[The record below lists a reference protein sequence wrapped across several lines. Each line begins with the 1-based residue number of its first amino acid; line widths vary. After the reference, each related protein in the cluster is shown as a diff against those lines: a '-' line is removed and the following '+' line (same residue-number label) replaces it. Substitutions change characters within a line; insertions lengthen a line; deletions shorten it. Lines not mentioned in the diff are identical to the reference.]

1 MRRVPHTLVVT
12 AIVVALLLSSPI
24 GARQPPQ
31 VPTFLNGLAQPV
43 FSTTGLITHNVWVE
57 VPGLDTDR
65 DTINDRIRIQ
75 IRRPLVTETNGVKLP
90 IVMTASPY
98 SGGQL
103 SFPQHDITGPLYEP
117 AVVDENGLD
126 QRDPPEPVATPA
138 ATAMTPAYPGGA
150 PPVPV
155 LSASTYQSYF
165 LPRGFIFVEAQNLG
179 TGNSTG
185 CPTIGGIEESLA
197 MKAVIDWFNGQA
209 NGYDASGNPVT
220 AYWTTGK
227 TTMIGV
233 SYDGTL
239 PIAAASTGV
248 AGLKAIVPI
257 AGVSSYYDHRR
268 SFGVVINSNPTIGT
282 DADTLFDNI
291 LSRRFPERCAYMRA
305 RIDVLKERTTGD
317 WTPWWEERDYTR
329 YVGNFQA
336 AVLISH
342 GLNDLNVKP
351 RHFAR
356 FWDALTA
363 HNVPR
368 KIWLN
373 TGGHGDGA
381 NSMRQAAW
389 RDELNKFWSQY
400 LFDQPN
406 NWTSGP
412 RAAVQRSANTW
423 TDYANWPV
431 PGAAPTTF
439 NLVAVGD
446 NTIGHMGIED
456 HHADHV
462 LEQIVDNSAIDAT
475 MLVQAAQSP
484 HRLVYKSHQLTA
496 PVHISGIP
504 SVKLRLSF
512 GQPSATVSAILVQ
525 YNANGSST
533 ILTRGWADPQNRYS
547 ISQTYA
553 ITPDVPYDIEFTLQ
567 PHDYIFPAG
576 TRIGLVVM
584 SSDRLFTLR
593 PAAGRQLTLDPINS
607 RFVLP
612 VVGGEAALAMAS
624 VAAPDAPSDLEA
636 AALSTTNIVLTWA
649 DNAGTENGFE
659 IDRSTN
665 GITFTQIATVAANVS
680 TYADTTPFT
689 TKRYYRVRAFNT
701 GGGDSAPSETVSISS
716 PEITSATAADGI
728 YGDPF
733 NYAIVASYSPTSY
746 SATGLPPG
754 LDLDGSTGVISGTP
768 SAAGS
773 FSVTLNATNALG
785 TGTAEL
791 SLTVDK
797 AAALVSLAALTQSH
811 DGAPKPVTVT
821 TEPAGLVVVVTYN
834 GSSTPPTGVGSYAVS
849 ATIDDANYQGAA
861 TGTLTIV
868 DTTPP
873 IIESAAASPGSLW
886 PPNHKMVAVTV
897 TAVVTDA
904 VDPAV
909 TTRIIGV
916 TSNEALEGGVP
927 DWEITGAMT
936 VQLRATRAGNGTG
949 RVYTI
954 TVESRDASGNVSTN
968 PVTVVVPHNQ

>member
-1 MRRVPHTLVVT
+1 MRRSPRTPVVS
-12 AIVVALLLSSPI
+12 AVAVALLLSSPI
-24 GARQPPQ
+24 RAQQPQ
-31 VPTFLNGLAQPV
+31 VPTFINGLAQPV
-43 FSTTGLITHNVWVE
+43 FSTAGLITHNVWVE

-98 SGGQL
+98 SGGTL
-103 SFPQHDITGPLYEP
+103 PFPQHNITGPLYEP

-126 QRDPPEPVATPA
+126 QRVPPEPVPTPA
-138 ATAMTPAYPGGA
+138 AAPMIPAYPGGA
-150 PPVPV
+150 PPVGT

-185 CPTIGGIEESLA
+185 CPTIGGVEESLA

-209 NGYDASGNPVT
+209 NGFDANGNAVT

-227 TTMIGV
+227 TAMIGV

-291 LSRRFPERCAYMRA
+291 LSRRYPERCAYMRDQ
-305 RIDVLKERTTGD
+305 IDVLKERTTGD
-317 WTPWWEERDYTR
+317 WTPFWEERDYTR

-381 NSMRQAAW
+381 NTTARGPAW
-389 RDELNKFWSQY
+389 RDELNRFWSQY

-412 RAAVQRSANTW
+412 RAAVQRSASVW
-423 TDYANWPV
+423 TDYADWPV
-431 PGAAPTTF
+431 PGAAATTF
-439 NLVAVGD
+439 ELVGVGD

-456 HHADHV
+456 HHADHI
-462 LEQIVDNSAIDAT
+462 LENITDNSAIDAT
-475 MLVQAAQSP
+475 VLVSAGQSP

-496 PVHISGIP
+496 PVHISGVP
-504 SVKLRLSF
+504 SVKLRMSF
-512 GQPSATVSAILVQ
+512 GQPSATVSAMLVQ
-525 YNANGSST
+525 YNANGSGT

-547 ISQTYA
+547 ISQTHA

-593 PAAGRQLTLDPINS
+593 PAAGRQLTLDPVNS
-607 RFVLP
+607 SFILP
-612 VVGGEAALAMAS
+612 VVGGEAAIATAS
-624 VAAPDAPSDLEA
+624 VAAPDAPSELEV
-636 AALSTTNIVLTWA
+636 AALSPSHFALSWT
-649 DNAGTENGFE
+649 DNAGNENGFE
-659 IDRSTN
+659 IDRSTD
-665 GITFTQIATVAANVS
+665 GVSFTQIATVGANVV
-680 TYADTTPFT
+680 TFADTLPFT
-689 TKRYYRVRAFNT
+689 TKRHYRVRAFNS
-701 GGGDSAPSETVSISS
+701 GGGDSAPSNIASISS
-716 PEITSATAADGI
+716 PEITSPATADGI
-728 YGDPF
+728 HGEAF
-733 NYAIVASYSPTSY
+733 SYAIEASYSPTSY
-746 SATGLPPG
+746 SATGLPAG
-754 LDLDGSTGVISGTP
+754 LNVNPATGEISGVP
-768 SAAGS
+768 AAAGT
-773 FSVTLNATNALG
+773 FTVTLGATNVLG
-785 TGTAEL
+785 TGTA
-791 SLTVDK
+791 
-797 AAALVSLAALTQSH
+797 AL
-811 DGAPKPVTVT
+811 
-821 TEPAGLVVVVTYN
+821 
-834 GSSTPPTGVGSYAVS
+834 
-849 ATIDDANYQGAA
+849 
-861 TGTLTIV
+861 TLTIV
-868 DTTPP
+868 DQAPP
-873 IIESAAASPGSLW
+873 IIDSVSASPDALW
-886 PPNHKMVAVTV
+886 PPNHKMVEVTL
-897 TAVVTDA
+897 TASVTDA
-904 VDPAV
+904 VDPAPV
-909 TTRIIGV
+909 TRIIEV
-916 TSNEALEGGVP
+916 ASNEPAAAGES
-927 DWEITGAMT
+927 DWAITGALT
-936 VQLRATRAGNGTG
+936 LSLRAERLGTGTG

-954 TVESRDASGNVSTN
+954 TLESRDASGNVSMKT
-968 PVTVVVPHNQ
+968 VTVVVPHNQ